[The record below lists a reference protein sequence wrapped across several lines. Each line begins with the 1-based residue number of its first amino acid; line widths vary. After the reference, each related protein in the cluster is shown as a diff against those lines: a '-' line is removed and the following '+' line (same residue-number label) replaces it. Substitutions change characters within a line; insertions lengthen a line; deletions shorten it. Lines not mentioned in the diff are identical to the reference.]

1 MTKKKIC
8 QRLGQSLGR
17 VIKMSENPTCAL
29 SSAYE
34 TSYQL
39 RHALTPPLQ
48 KVCHVPQNQE

>member
-1 MTKKKIC
+1 MTKN
-8 QRLGQSLGR
+8 RYVRGWGRAWR
-17 VIKMSENPTCAL
+17 VIKMSENSTCAL